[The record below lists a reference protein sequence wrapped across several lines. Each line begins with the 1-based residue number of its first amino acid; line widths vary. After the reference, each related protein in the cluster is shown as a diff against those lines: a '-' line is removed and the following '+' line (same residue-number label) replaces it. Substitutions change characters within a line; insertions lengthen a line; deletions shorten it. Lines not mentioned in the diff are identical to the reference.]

1 VAGHVNN
8 AAYWQPLEEELLGG
22 KDPDG
27 IDVEMEFRN
36 PAQPG
41 EKLVL
46 GDGERRWIVAG
57 DGNIHA
63 SAVLSPLTS

>member
-1 VAGHVNN
+1 
-8 AAYWQPLEEELLGG
+8 LLGG